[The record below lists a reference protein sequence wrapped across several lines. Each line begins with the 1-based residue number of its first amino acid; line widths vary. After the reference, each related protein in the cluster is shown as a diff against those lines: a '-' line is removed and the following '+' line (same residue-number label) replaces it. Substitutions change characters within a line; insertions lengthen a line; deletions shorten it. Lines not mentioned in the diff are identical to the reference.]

1 MSGIA
6 RAMDTK
12 RRVRRCVMVIYRKIF
27 IQITRHMNPVML
39 VSCVSQNPSVCSAD
53 ASMADM
59 SAITSSVFW
68 MLDTCPTPRAVS
80 AAKHASPGAGAGGR
94 EP

>member
-1 MSGIA
+1 VSGMA

-27 IQITRHMNPVML
+27 IQITRHMKPVMF

-59 SAITSSVFW
+59 SAITPSVFW

-80 AAKHASPGAGAGGR
+80 AAKHAAPGAGAAGR